1 MKALRDLAA
10 RRYRENDLRA
20 IRLAAWRRFLSAF
33 LFGVAITTLGVLT
46 ISTAA
51 RRAAQPVTVPIQ
63 EGLHHGE

>member
-46 ISTAA
+46 ISTVA
-51 RRAAQPVTVPIQ
+51 RRAAQPTTSSI
-63 EGLHHGE
+63 ERGLDHE

>member
-1 MKALRDLAA
+1 MSERLRDLSA

-33 LFGVAITTLGVLT
+33 LFGVAITALAVLT

-51 RRAAQPVTVPIQ
+51 RKIARPTTSSI
-63 EGLHHGE
+63 ERGLQQ